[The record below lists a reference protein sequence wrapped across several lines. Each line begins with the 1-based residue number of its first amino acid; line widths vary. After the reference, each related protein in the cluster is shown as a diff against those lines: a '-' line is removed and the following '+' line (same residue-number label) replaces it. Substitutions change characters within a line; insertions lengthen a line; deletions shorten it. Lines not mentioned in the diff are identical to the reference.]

1 MAKLKIQQT
10 NSVTSQ
16 AVDSYASSILIG
28 GNHVGGVGGLT
39 SQSIATILPRVKVG
53 SASNADGSILAQ
65 KGASKFQVTDGTNTG
80 VCTLVDKAN
89 GSLGANEMS
98 ITVTKQDASTFR
110 AKRITNKWVYDFSG
124 NKYRYW
130 FASATTN
137 NTYAVDAAAGVT
149 GFVQVASA

>member
-10 NSVTSQ
+10 NSVTNV
-16 AVDSYASSILIG
+16 AVDSYVSPTLIST
-28 GNHVGGVGGLT
+28 NHIGGVGGLT
-39 SQSIATILPRVKVG
+39 SQTIATIQPRVKVG
-53 SASNADGSILAQ
+53 SAAHANGSILAQ

-89 GSLGANEMS
+89 ASLAANEMN

-110 AKRITNKWVYDFSG
+110 AKRITNKWVYDFNG

-130 FASATTN
+130 FSTATTN

-149 GFVQVASA
+149 GFVQVANA